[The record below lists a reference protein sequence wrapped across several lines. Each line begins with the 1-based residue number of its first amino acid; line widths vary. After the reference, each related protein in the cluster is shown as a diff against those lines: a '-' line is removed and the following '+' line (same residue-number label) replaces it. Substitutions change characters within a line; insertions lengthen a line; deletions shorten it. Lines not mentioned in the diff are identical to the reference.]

1 MLNKT
6 IVKLAIPVAV
16 GALALTGCGGGDSG
30 SGDGALKIAFQGP
43 LSGDN
48 VALGENMQNG
58 VKLAIDQAN
67 ASGDLDFEIEYVAA
81 DDQGLPD
88 KAPTAA
94 QKVIDDESVVAVV
107 GPAFSGATISSSPLY
122 AEAGLVTV
130 SPSAT
135 NPTITDEANE
145 FTSFLRGVPND
156 NMQGKA
162 MADFFAKKIEAEKVY
177 LIDDKTDY
185 GAGLAEVAEEN
196 LKTLGVE
203 VVKKSVP
210 AKTPDYSATAKDVV
224 NSKADA
230 LIYAGY
236 YQDAAP
242 FAKKLTE
249 AGFKGA
255 TISGDGTNDAKFL
268 ELAGKSA
275 ENWYLT
281 CPCTDATV
289 EAGTKKFAADYEKE
303 FNRAPG
309 TYSAEAYDITNMVIE
324 EIKKQGADVEREA
337 LRDALAK
344 ASYKGLT
351 KTFSFGENGEF
362 TGEDVFVYQVKS
374 DKIEYQGNVN
384 DLVG

>member
-30 SGDGALKIAFQGP
+30 SGGSTVKIAFEGP

-58 VKLAIDQAN
+58 VQLAIKQAN
-67 ASGDLDFEIEYVAA
+67 ASGDLDFKLEYVAA

-94 QKVIDDESVVAVV
+94 QKVIDDPDVKAVV
-107 GPAFSGATISSSPLY
+107 GPAFSGPTNSASPLY

-135 NPTITDEANE
+135 NPSLTDEANG
-145 FTSFLRGVPND
+145 FASLLRAVPND

-162 MADFFAKKIEAEKVY
+162 MGDFFAKKIGAKKVY

-185 GAGLAEVAEEN
+185 GVGLSKVAEET
-196 LKTLGVE
+196 LKSAGVS

-210 AKTPDYSATAKDVV
+210 QKTPDYSATAKDVV

-236 YQDAAP
+236 YQDLAP
-242 FAKKLTE
+242 FAKKLSD

-255 TISGDGTNDAKFL
+255 AISGDGSNDVKFV
-268 ELAGKSA
+268 ELAGDAS

-289 EAGTKKFAADYEKE
+289 EAGTKKFAEDYQKE

-309 TYSAEAYDITNMVIE
+309 TYSAEAYDVANMIIA
-324 EIKKQGADVEREA
+324 EIKKTGGDVEREA
-337 LRDALAK
+337 LRDALSK

-351 KTFSFGENGEF
+351 KTFSFEKNGEF
-362 TGEDVFVYQVKS
+362 KGTDVFVYQVKS
-374 DKIEYQGNVN
+374 GKIAYQGNVN
-384 DLVG
+384 ELIG

>member
-6 IVKLAIPVAV
+6 IVKLAIPLAV
-16 GALALTGCGGGDSG
+16 GALALTGCGGGSG
-30 SGDGALKIAFQGP
+30 SDGDTLKIAFQGP

-67 ASGDLDFEIEYVAA
+67 AKGELDVKLEYVAG

-88 KAPTAA
+88 KATAAA
-94 QKVIDDESVVAVV
+94 QKLIDDPGIVAVV
-107 GPAFSGATISSSPLY
+107 GPAFSGATNTASPLY
-122 AEAGLVTV
+122 AESGLVTV

-135 NPTITDEANE
+135 NPTLTDPKNK
-145 FTSFLRGVPND
+145 FTSLLRGVPND
-156 NMQGKA
+156 NQQGAA
-162 MADFFAKKIEAEKVY
+162 MATYFAKKLNAKKVY
-177 LIDDKTDY
+177 LLDDKTDY
-185 GAGLAEVAEEN
+185 GAGLAGVAEEG
-196 LKTLGVE
+196 LKAAGIE

-210 AKTPDYSATAKDVV
+210 QKTPDYSATAKDVV

-242 FAKKLTE
+242 LAKKLKE
-249 AGFKGA
+249 AGYKGA
-255 TISGDGTNDAKFL
+255 AISGDGVNDAKFI
-268 ELAGKSA
+268 ELSGDAS
-275 ENWYLT
+275 ENWLLT

-289 EAGTKKFAADYEKE
+289 EAGTKAFSADYQKA

-309 TYSAEAYDITNMVIE
+309 TYSAEAYDITNMIIE
-324 EIKKQGADVEREA
+324 QIKTMKGDVQREA

-351 KTFSFGENGEF
+351 KTFSFDENGEF
-362 TGEDVFVYQVKS
+362 KGTDVYLYQVKGG
-374 DKIEYQGNVN
+374 KIAYQGNVN
-384 DLVG
+384 ELVG

>member
-6 IVKLAIPVAV
+6 IVRLAIPVAV
-16 GALALTGCGGGDSG
+16 GALALTGCGGGGSG

-58 VKLAIDQAN
+58 VQLAIEQAN
-67 ASGDLDFEIEYVAA
+67 AGGDLDFELEYVAA

-88 KAPTAA
+88 KAPAAA
-94 QKVIDDESVVAVV
+94 QKLIDDESVVAVV

-122 AEAGLVTV
+122 AESGLVTV

-135 NPTITDEANE
+135 NPTITEAANG

-162 MADFFAKKIEAEKVY
+162 MADFFVKEIEAKKVY

-185 GAGLAEVAEEN
+185 GVGLAGVAEEN
-196 LKTLGVE
+196 LRAAGVE

-236 YQDAAP
+236 YQDLSP
-242 FAKKLTE
+242 FAKKLKE
-249 AGFKGA
+249 AGYKGA
-255 TISGDGTNDAKFL
+255 GISGDGSNDAKFV
-268 ELAGKSA
+268 ELAGDSS

-281 CPCTDATV
+281 CPCTDSTV
-289 EAGTKKFAADYEKE
+289 EEGTKKFAEDYEKK

-324 EIKKQGADVEREA
+324 EIKKTGADVEREA

-362 TGEDVFVYQVKS
+362 KGEDVFIYQVKS
-374 DKIEYQGNVN
+374 GKIDYQGNVK

>member
-30 SGDGALKIAFQGP
+30 SSDGALKIAFQGP

-67 ASGDLDFEIEYVAA
+67 ASGDLDFELEYVAA

-94 QKVIDDESVVAVV
+94 QKVIDDASVVAVV
-107 GPAFSGATISSSPLY
+107 GPAFSGATNSSSPLY

-135 NPTITDEANE
+135 NPTLTDAANG

-162 MADFFAKKIEAEKVY
+162 MADYFAKTVKAKKVY

-185 GAGLAEVAEEN
+185 GVGLAKVAEEN
-196 LKTLGVE
+196 LKAAGVE
-203 VVKKSVP
+203 LVKKSVP
-210 AKTPDYSATAKDVV
+210 QKTPDYSATAKDVV

-230 LIYAGY
+230 LVYAGY
-236 YQDAAP
+236 YQDLAP
-242 FAKKLTE
+242 FAKKLKD
-249 AGFKGA
+249 AGFKGVG
-255 TISGDGTNDAKFL
+255 ISGDGSNDAKFV
-268 ELAGKSA
+268 ELAGDAS
-275 ENWYLT
+275 ENWFLT

-289 EAGTKKFAADYEKE
+289 EAGTKKFAEDYEKE

-324 EIKKQGADVEREA
+324 EVKKQGADVEREA

-362 TGEDVFVYQVKS
+362 KGEDVFLYQVKS
-374 DKIEYQGNVN
+374 GKIEYQGNVN
-384 DLVG
+384 ALVG

>member
-6 IVKLAIPVAV
+6 IVKLAIPLAV
-16 GALALTGCGGGDSG
+16 GALALTACSSDSGGGGDT
-30 SGDGALKIAFQGP
+30 LKIAFQGP

-67 ASGDLDFEIEYVAA
+67 AKGDLGVKLEYVAA

-88 KAPTAA
+88 KATAAA
-94 QKVIDDESVVAVV
+94 QKVIDDESIVAVV
-107 GPAFSGATISSSPLY
+107 GPAFSGPTNTSSPLY
-122 AEAGLVTV
+122 TEAGMVTV

-135 NPTITDEANE
+135 NPTLTDPKNG
-145 FTSFLRGVPND
+145 FKSLLRGVPND
-156 NMQGKA
+156 NQQGAA
-162 MADFFAKKIEAEKVY
+162 MATYYAKKLKAKKVY

-185 GAGLAEVAEEN
+185 GTGLAGVAEKG
-196 LKTLGVE
+196 LKDAGIQ
-203 VVKKSVP
+203 VVRKAVP
-210 AKTPDYSATAKDVV
+210 QKTPDYSATAKDVV

-242 FAKKLTE
+242 FAKKLKD
-249 AGFKGA
+249 AGYKGA
-255 TISGDGTNDAKFL
+255 AISGDGTNDAKFI
-268 ELAGKSA
+268 ELAGDAS
-275 ENWYLT
+275 EGWFLT

-289 EAGTKKFAADYEKE
+289 EAGTKKFTADYQKA

-309 TYSAEAYDITNMVIE
+309 TYSAEAYDIANMIIE
-324 EIKKQGADVEREA
+324 QIRAKKGDVEREA

-344 ASYKGLT
+344 ATYKGLT
-351 KTFSFGENGEF
+351 KSFSFDENGEF
-362 TGEDVFVYQVKS
+362 KGTDVYLYQVKGG
-374 DKIEYQGNVN
+374 KIGYLGNVN
-384 DLVG
+384 QLAG

>member
-1 MLNKT
+1 VLNKT

-16 GALALTGCGGGDSG
+16 GALALTGCGGDSG
-30 SGDGALKIAFQGP
+30 SSDGALKIAFQGP

-58 VKLAIDQAN
+58 IQLAINQAN
-67 ASGDLDFEIEYVAA
+67 ASGDLTFEYVPA

-94 QKVIDDESVVAVV
+94 QKVIDDMGVVAVV
-107 GPAFSGATISSSPLY
+107 GPAFSGPTNSASPLY

-135 NPTITDEANE
+135 NPLLTDEANG

-162 MADFFAKKIEAEKVY
+162 MADFFVKTVGAKKVY

-185 GAGLAEVAEEN
+185 GVGLSSVAEEN
-196 LKTLGVE
+196 LKAAGVE
-203 VVKKSVP
+203 IVKKSVP
-210 AKTPDYSATAKDVV
+210 QKTPDYSATAKDVV

-236 YQDAAP
+236 YQDLAP
-242 FAKKLTE
+242 FAKKLKD
-249 AGFKGA
+249 AGYKGA
-255 TISGDGTNDAKFL
+255 GISGDGSNDVKFA
-268 ELAGKSA
+268 ELAGDA
-275 ENWYLT
+275 ADNWYLT

-309 TYSAEAYDITNMVIE
+309 TYSAEAYDITNMIIE
-324 EIKKQGADVEREA
+324 EIKKTDGTVEREA

-351 KTFSFGENGEF
+351 KTFSFGANGEF
-362 TGEDVFVYQVKS
+362 KGEDVFIYQVKS
-374 DKIEYQGNVN
+374 GKIEYQGNVS

>member
-6 IVKLAIPVAV
+6 IVRMAIPVAI
-16 GALALTGCGGGDSG
+16 GALALTGCGSDSGGGDG
-30 SGDGALKIAFQGP
+30 TYKIAFQGP

-58 VKLAIDQAN
+58 VKLAIEQAN
-67 ASGDLDFEIEYVAA
+67 ASGKLDVKLEYFAA

-88 KAPTAA
+88 KATAAA
-94 QKVIDDESVVAVV
+94 QKAIDDESVVAVI
-107 GPAFSGATISSSPLY
+107 GPAFSGPTNSSSPLY

-135 NPTITDEANE
+135 NPTLTDPKNE
-145 FTSFLRGVPND
+145 FTSLLRGVPND
-156 NMQGKA
+156 NQQGAA
-162 MADFFAKKIEAEKVY
+162 MATFFAKNLQAKKVY

-185 GAGLAEVAEEN
+185 GVGLAAVAEKD
-196 LKTLGVE
+196 LKAAGVE

-210 AKTPDYSATAKDVV
+210 QKTPDYSATAKDVV

-230 LIYAGY
+230 LVYAGY
-236 YQDAAP
+236 YQDLAP
-242 FAKKLTE
+242 FSKKLKE

-255 TISGDGTNDAKFL
+255 AISGDGSNDMKYV
-268 ELAGKSA
+268 ELAGDAS
-275 ENWYLT
+275 EGWYLT

-289 EAGTKKFAADYEKE
+289 EEGTKKFAEDYQKE

-309 TYSAEAYDITNMVIE
+309 TYSAEAYDLTNMVIE
-324 EIKKQGADVEREA
+324 EIKKLGDKPEREA

-344 ASYKGLT
+344 ATYKGLT
-351 KTFSFGENGEF
+351 KEFSFDENGEF
-362 TGEDVFVYQVKS
+362 KGKDIFLYQVKGG
-374 DKIEYQGNVN
+374 KIEYQGNVN

>member
-1 MLNKT
+1 MIKM
-6 IVKLAIPVAV
+6 AIPVAI
-16 GALALTGCGGGDSG
+16 GAMMLTACGSDSGDGGGDF
-30 SGDGALKIAFQGP
+30 KIAFQGP

-58 VKLAIDQAN
+58 VKLAIKQAN
-67 ASGDLDFEIEYVAA
+67 ESGDLDFKLEYLAA

-88 KAPTAA
+88 KATAAA
-94 QKVIDDESVVAVV
+94 QKAIDEGAIAVV
-107 GPAFSGATISSSPLY
+107 GPAFSGPTNSASPLY
-122 AEAGLVTV
+122 ADAGLVEV

-135 NPTITDEANE
+135 NPNLTDAENK

-156 NMQGKA
+156 NEQGAA
-162 MADFFAKKIEAEKVY
+162 MASYYAKKLQAKKVY

-185 GAGLAEVAEEN
+185 GVGLSKVAEKD
-196 LKTLGVE
+196 LKAAGVT

-210 AKTPDYSATAKDVV
+210 QKTPDYSATAKDVV

-236 YQDAAP
+236 YQDLAP
-242 FAKKLTE
+242 FAKKLKE
-249 AGFKGA
+249 AGYKGA
-255 TISGDGTNDAKFL
+255 GISGDGSNDKKFV
-268 ELAGKSA
+268 ELAGDAS
-275 ENWYLT
+275 EGWYLT

-289 EAGTKKFAADYEKE
+289 EEGTKKFAADYQKE
-303 FNRAPG
+303 FDRAPG
-309 TYSAEAYDITNMVIE
+309 TYSAEAYDITNMIIQ
-324 EIKKQGADVEREA
+324 EIKKLGKDGADRES

-362 TGEDVFVYQVKS
+362 NGKDVFVYQVKS
-374 DKIEYQGNVN
+374 GKIEYQGNVEE
-384 DLVG
+384 LVG

>member
-6 IVKLAIPVAV
+6 VIKLAIPVAV

-30 SGDGALKIAFQGP
+30 SGDTVKIAFEGP

-58 VKLAIDQAN
+58 VQLAIKQAN
-67 ASGDLDFEIEYVAA
+67 ASGDLGFKLEYVAA

-94 QKVIDDESVVAVV
+94 QKVIDDPDVKAVV
-107 GPAFSGATISSSPLY
+107 GPAFSGPTNTASPSY

-130 SPSAT
+130 TPSAT
-135 NPTITDEANE
+135 NPLLTDEANG
-145 FTSFLRGVPND
+145 FTSLLRAVPND

-162 MADFFAKKIEAEKVY
+162 MGDFFSKKIGAKKVY

-185 GAGLAEVAEEN
+185 GVGLSKVAEAT
-196 LKTLGVE
+196 LKAAGVS

-210 AKTPDYSATAKDVV
+210 QKTPDYSATAKDVV
-224 NSKADA
+224 NSKADG

-236 YQDAAP
+236 YQDLAP
-242 FAKKLTE
+242 FAKKLSD

-255 TISGDGTNDAKFL
+255 AISGDGSNDAKFV
-268 ELAGKSA
+268 ELAGSA
-275 ENWYLT
+275 SENWYLT

-289 EAGTKKFAADYEKE
+289 EAGTKKFAEDYQKE

-309 TYSAEAYDITNMVIE
+309 TYSAEAYDVANMIIA
-324 EIKKQGADVEREA
+324 EIKKAGKDVEREA

-351 KTFSFGENGEF
+351 KTFSFEKNGEF
-362 TGEDVFVYQVKS
+362 KGTDVFVYQVKS
-374 DKIEYQGNVN
+374 GKIAYQGNVN
-384 DLVG
+384 ELIG

>member
-6 IVKLAIPVAV
+6 IIKMAIPLAV
-16 GALALTGCGGGDSG
+16 GALALTGCGSDSG
-30 SGDGALKIAFQGP
+30 SGDGAVKIAFQGP

-67 ASGDLDFEIEYVAA
+67 AKGDLDFKLEYVAG

-88 KAPTAA
+88 KATAAA
-94 QKVIDDESVVAVV
+94 QKIIDDESVVAVV
-107 GPAFSGATISSSPLY
+107 GPAFSGPTNTSSPLY
-122 AEAGLVTV
+122 AESGLVTV

-135 NPTITDEANE
+135 NPLLTDKENG

-156 NMQGKA
+156 NMQGA
-162 MADFFAKKIEAEKVY
+162 GMATYYAKKLQAKKVY

-185 GAGLAEVAEEN
+185 GVGLATVAEKG
-196 LKTLGVE
+196 LKDAGIE

-210 AKTPDYSATAKDVV
+210 QKTPDYSATAKDVV

-242 FAKKLTE
+242 FAKKLKD
-249 AGFKGA
+249 AGYKGA
-255 TISGDGTNDAKFL
+255 AISGDGTNDMKFV
-268 ELAGKSA
+268 ELAGDAS
-275 ENWYLT
+275 ENWFLT

-289 EAGTKKFAADYEKE
+289 EAGTKKFAEDYQKE
-303 FNRAPG
+303 FGRAPG
-309 TYSAEAYDITNMVIE
+309 TYSAEAYDIANMIIAEV
-324 EIKKQGADVEREA
+324 KKSGADVEREA

-362 TGEDVFVYQVKS
+362 TGTDVYLYQVKGG
-374 DKIEYQGNVN
+374 KIGYQGNIN
-384 DLVG
+384 ELAG

>member
-6 IVKLAIPVAV
+6 IVKLAIPLAA
-16 GALALTGCGGGDSG
+16 GALALTGCSSDSG
-30 SGDGALKIAFQGP
+30 SDGDTYKIAFQGP

-58 VKLAIDQAN
+58 VKLAIEQAN
-67 ASGDLDFEIEYVAA
+67 AKGDLDKKLEYVAA

-107 GPAFSGATISSSPLY
+107 GPAFSGPTNTSSPLY
-122 AEAGLVTV
+122 AESGLVTV

-135 NPTITDEANE
+135 NPLLTDPKNK

-156 NMQGKA
+156 NMQGAA
-162 MADFFAKKIEAEKVY
+162 MATYYAKKLQAKKVY

-185 GAGLAEVAEEN
+185 GVGLAGVAEKG
-196 LKTLGVE
+196 LKEAGIT

-210 AKTPDYSATAKDVV
+210 QKTPDYSATAKDVV

-236 YQDAAP
+236 YQDLAP
-242 FAKKLTE
+242 FAKKLKE
-249 AGFKGA
+249 AGYTGA
-255 TISGDGTNDAKFL
+255 GISGDGSNDAKFV
-268 ELAGKSA
+268 ELAGSAA

-289 EAGTKKFAADYEKE
+289 EAGTKAFAADYQKE

-309 TYSAEAYDITNMVIE
+309 TYSAEAYDITNMIIE
-324 EIKKQGADVEREA
+324 QIKGLKGDVQREA

-351 KTFSFGENGEF
+351 KTFSFDENGEF
-362 TGEDVFVYQVKS
+362 KGTDVYLYQVKS
-374 DKIEYQGNVN
+374 GKIVYQGNVN

>member
-6 IVKLAIPVAV
+6 IVRLAVPVVV
-16 GALALTGCGGGDSG
+16 GALALTGCSDAGSDGDT
-30 SGDGALKIAFQGP
+30 LKIAFQGP

-67 ASGDLDFEIEYVAA
+67 AKGDLDLKLEYVAA

-88 KAPTAA
+88 KATAAA
-94 QKVIDDESVVAVV
+94 QKAIDDESVVAVV
-107 GPAFSGATISSSPLY
+107 GPAFSGPTNTASPLY
-122 AEAGLVTV
+122 TEAGLVTV

-135 NPTITDEANE
+135 NPTLTDPKNGFE
-145 FTSFLRGVPND
+145 SLLRGVPND
-156 NMQGKA
+156 NQQGAA
-162 MADFFAKKIEAEKVY
+162 MATYYAKKLKAKKVY
-177 LIDDKTDY
+177 LVDDKTDY
-185 GAGLAEVAEEN
+185 GTGLAAVAEKG
-196 LKTLGVE
+196 LKAAGIQ
-203 VVKKSVP
+203 VVRKAVP
-210 AKTPDYSATAKDVV
+210 QKTPDYSATAKDVV

-242 FAKKLTE
+242 FAKKLKE
-249 AGFKGA
+249 AGYKGSA
-255 TISGDGTNDAKFL
+255 ISGDGTNDAKFI
-268 ELAGKSA
+268 ELAGDAS
-275 ENWYLT
+275 ESWFLT

-289 EAGTKKFAADYEKE
+289 EAGTKKFAADYQKA

-309 TYSAEAYDITNMVIE
+309 TYSAEAYDITNMIIE
-324 EIKKQGADVEREA
+324 QIKGLKGDVQREA

-351 KTFSFGENGEF
+351 KTFSFDENGEF
-362 TGEDVFVYQVKS
+362 KGTDVYLYQVKGG
-374 DKIEYQGNVN
+374 KIAYQGNVN
-384 DLVG
+384 ELVG

>member
-1 MLNKT
+1 MLNKN
-6 IVKLAIPVAV
+6 IVKLAIPLAV
-16 GALALTGCGGGDSG
+16 GALALTGCSGDSG
-30 SGDGALKIAFQGP
+30 SGGDGAYKIAFQGP

-58 VKLAIDQAN
+58 IELAIEQAN
-67 ASGDLDFEIEYVAA
+67 AKGDLDFKLEYVAA

-88 KAPTAA
+88 KATAAA

-107 GPAFSGATISSSPLY
+107 GPAFSGPTNTSSPLY

-135 NPTITDEANE
+135 NPNLTDPKNG
-145 FTSFLRGVPND
+145 FKSFLRGVPND
-156 NMQGKA
+156 SMQGA
-162 MADFFAKKIEAEKVY
+162 GMATYYAKKLQAKKVY

-185 GAGLAEVAEEN
+185 GVGLASVAEKG
-196 LKTLGVE
+196 LKDAGIE
-203 VVKKSVP
+203 VVRKAVP
-210 AKTPDYSATAKDVV
+210 QKTPDYSATAKDVV

-236 YQDAAP
+236 YQDLAP
-242 FAKKLTE
+242 FAKKLKD
-249 AGFKGA
+249 AGYKGA
-255 TISGDGTNDAKFL
+255 GISGDGSNDAKFV
-268 ELAGKSA
+268 ELAGDAS
-275 ENWYLT
+275 ENWFLT

-289 EAGTKKFAADYEKE
+289 EAGTKKFAEDYQKK

-309 TYSAEAYDITNMVIE
+309 TYSAEAYDITNMIIE
-324 EIKKQGADVEREA
+324 QVKGLKGDVQREA

-351 KTFSFGENGEF
+351 KTFSFDENGEF
-362 TGEDVFVYQVKS
+362 KGTDVYLYQVKS
-374 DKIEYQGNVN
+374 GKIEYQGNIN
-384 DLVG
+384 ELVG